1 MKTLVVFY
9 SRTGTT
15 KKVAKMLSVLLK
27 ADLEEIIDT
36 KNRNGFINYL
46 ISTIDAI
53 QKKYTKIKKTEKDP
67 ADYDLVVIG
76 TPVWFYN
83 LPPAVRTYL
92 FENQMRFSKT
102 AFFCTQRSAGAEDI
116 LKEMEELCE
125 ETPQASMVLTKREVM
140 KKEYSKKLKEFVGA
154 LKKPEQK

>member
-27 ADLEEIIDT
+27 ADLEEIVDT
-36 KNRNGFINYL
+36 KNRNGLINYL
-46 ISTIDAI
+46 ISAKDAI
-53 QKKYTKIKKTEKDP
+53 QKNYTKIKTEKDP
-67 ADYDLVVIG
+67 VDYDLVAVG

-92 FENQMRFSKT
+92 FENQTRFNRV
-102 AFFCTQRSAGAEDI
+102 AFFCTQGSIGAEDI
-116 LKEMEELCE
+116 FKEMEELCE
-125 ETPQASMVLTKREVM
+125 KTPEAVMVLTKGEVM
-140 KKEYSKKLKEFVGA
+140 KKEYSKKLKEFVGS
-154 LKKPEQK
+154 LRKPEQNS